1 MKRTRVVEYENMPVR
16 YNPAVCP
23 TCMNADYWRGFHDG
37 KRAGEKEARE
47 KAAQVLAFYIETLRE
62 VPGIGEK
69 TYQKI
74 VQHINTVTVSITK
87 TITKRGEN
95 S

>member
-1 MKRTRVVEYENMPVR
+1 
-16 YNPAVCP
+16 
-23 TCMNADYWRGFHDG
+23 MNADYWRGFRDG
-37 KRAGEKEARE
+37 QEHERK

-74 VQHINTVTVSITK
+74 VQHINTVSITK
-87 TITKRGEN
+87 N
-95 S
+95 NN